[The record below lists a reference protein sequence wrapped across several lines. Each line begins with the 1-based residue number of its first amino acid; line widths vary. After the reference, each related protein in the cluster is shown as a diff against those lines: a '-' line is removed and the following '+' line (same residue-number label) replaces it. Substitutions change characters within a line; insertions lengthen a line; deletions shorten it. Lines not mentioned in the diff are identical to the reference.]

1 MTDWAAAGWRC
12 YDQGDRHGA
21 LRCWGQAVQ
30 GHPGWGTVWNNLCLV
45 WDEVGEAPRAIA
57 AGEQA
62 VRHLGTA
69 IAWNSLGLAWLHLE
83 TWPALGYALG
93 CFAQA
98 LALQPDYG
106 KAHLNRGH
114 TLILLGRLGEAK
126 ASFERAI
133 ARLPQDANAHV
144 SYAQCLLGL
153 GEWDT
158 AWQEYEWRWRLPEA
172 AACPSAAPRWQGEPT
187 DRLLVWGEQ
196 GYGDILQFA
205 RYQALLPSKHW
216 WLPPALVPL
225 LGGTPDTAPPPVA
238 SYQIPLLSVPMA
250 LGHPPI
256 PPAPYLPL
264 PSPLPLAGQTKIGV
278 VWATGYREHPDHR
291 RLYRR
296 KSCPLTALAPLWEL
310 PYTFYSLQVG
320 ADALQGLH
328 PPLQD
333 LAPQLT
339 DFAQTARAI
348 AALDAVVAVDTAT
361 AHLAG
366 ALGKPLYLLLPYHGD
381 WRWATDDLVRRWYP
395 TALPLRQTAPGDWS
409 EAIAR
414 LVRAL
419 A

>member
-1 MTDWAAAGWRC
+1 MDWVTIGWER
-12 YDQGDRHGA
+12 YERGDRRGG
-21 LRCWGQAVQ
+21 LQCWEQAVQ
-30 GHPGWGTVWNNLCLV
+30 ANPRWGEVWNNLCLV
-45 WDEVGEAPRAIA
+45 WDEEGDSERAILAGEA
-57 AGEQA
+57 A
-62 VRHLGTA
+62 VQHLGTA
-69 IAWNSLGLAWLHLE
+69 IAWNSLGLAWLHRE
-83 TWPALGYALG
+83 TLPALTYALG
-93 CFAQA
+93 CFEQA
-98 LALQPDYG
+98 LRQQPDYG

-114 TLILLGRLGEAK
+114 ALQLLGRGHEAK
-126 ASFERAI
+126 AAFAQAI
-133 ARLPQDANAHV
+133 AHLPQDANARV
-144 SYAQCLLGL
+144 SHAQCLLAL
-153 GEWDT
+153 GAWEE

-172 AACPSAAPRWQGEPT
+172 AVCPSGAPRWQGEPT

-205 RYQALLPSKHW
+205 RYQALLPPVDW

-238 SYQIPLLSVPMA
+238 AYQIPLLSVPGV

-264 PSPLPLAGQTKIGV
+264 PVPLPLTGRTKIGV
-278 VWATGYREHPDHR
+278 VWATGYREHPAHR

-296 KSCPLTALAPLWEL
+296 KSCPLSALAPLWEL

-320 ADALQGLH
+320 PDGLRAPY

-348 AALDAVVAVDTAT
+348 AALDAVIAVDTAT

-366 ALGKPLYLLLPYHGD
+366 ALGKPLYLLLPYHAD
-381 WRWATDDLVRRWYP
+381 WRWATDNLVQQWYP
-395 TALPLRQTAPGDWS
+395 TAIPLRQSSPGDWDGV
-409 EAIAR
+409 ITC
-414 LVRAL
+414 LGQAL